1 MKCVMLD
8 WNEMD
13 QYKPMALNKYIFTD
27 TKKQKKYRCTWKHT
41 HTHTHT
47 HTYIYI
53 GFPSS
58 AIGKETAYRCS
69 RPKFDP

>member
-47 HTYIYI
+47 HTYIYRI
-53 GFPSS
+53 
-58 AIGKETAYRCS
+58 
-69 RPKFDP
+69 PK